1 LQLKDFFLE
10 TEKNFSRPT
19 WKEIKTNIGEPGYS
33 LTDRIKLTSE
43 ELGLMS
49 LFQSISGAT
58 VRDCV
63 QDSKID
69 RVIFVVNKGEMG
81 LAIGKSGSTIKSVE
95 KAIGKPVELVE
106 WSDDARQFIMNSL
119 NPQYVSDVK
128 VSEKADGT
136 KVATVIVDE
145 KKKGAVLGKGGR
157 NAEKARL
164 LAKRYFQVEAI
175 HIVSP
180 Q

>member
-1 LQLKDFFLE
+1 M
-10 TEKNFSRPT
+10 TEK
-19 WKEIKTNIGEPGYS
+19 
-33 LTDRIKLTSE
+33 IKLTSE

-58 VRDCV
+58 ARDCV
-63 QDSKID
+63 IDS
-69 RVIFVVNKGEMG
+69 RVGRLIFVVNKGEMG
-81 LAIGKSGSTIKSVE
+81 LAIGKSGETIKKVQ
-95 KAIGKPVELVE
+95 KAVGKQVELVE
-106 WSDDARQFIMNSL
+106 WSDDAKQLILNSL
-119 NPQYVSDVK
+119 NPQLITEIRVV
-128 VSEKADGT
+128 EKAGGSIT
-136 KVATVIVDE
+136 ATVVVDQ

-164 LAKRYFQVEAI
+164 LAKRYFAVDAI